1 MFLVTRKHLQA
12 SFLGKNRLGVIL
24 RPKMLLE
31 TECQLKKHQKDL
43 EKLAEGLM
51 ETLDQYPVTGEN
63 ADEAVSKVEADAFDY
78 ID

>member
-1 MFLVTRKHLQA
+1 
-12 SFLGKNRLGVIL
+12 
-24 RPKMLLE
+24 MLLE